1 MTHRFVHAVAGL
13 LAAAVV
19 LGVCAAAQGQT
30 ETIPSQEH
38 WYVVELDG
46 QRCGY
51 MHTTIEPLGDE
62 VHTRTNMSMRIRRG
76 KVELTIGIEQHQ
88 RETRDGRP
96 LAFRNVLNLGRE
108 PMVIEGEIRQG
119 RLRLVQDQFGVRHES
134 EHPFDPEAKFAW
146 GLYLEQKDR
155 GLAPGTRFTVKSY
168 DPSIRVDGGFDVLF
182 EIHDKETVL
191 LPGGVK
197 RTLTKVCSTIQLQT
211 PITSFAWVDDD
222 AETLVMD
229 FNMGGFALRVLSAT
243 KDEALQGGEAPE
255 LFINTFV
262 PADRDIPQEAQ
273 AVTYRLRLPHD
284 GEGAKGAGLRSD
296 GSDGTRG
303 RDGDAGDSRSSNGG
317 APDDSG
323 PATRRRAASSSGN
336 SLKLPDLPNT
346 AMQTVRRLNDYEA
359 EVTIRRLDWDALRR
373 VRTALTSDES
383 IAPYLRASS
392 MLDTNDKRI
401 KRHARKAVRRC
412 TTPAEKADALR
423 KYVTDYVKDKGLDVG
438 FATASEVVRSRSGD
452 CSEHAVLLAAMA
464 RSAGLPARGVSGIV
478 RIPPGPLSPE
488 DKTLFGYHMWT
499 QVYFGG
505 RWVDIDAAM
514 RQTDCDATHIAL
526 AVLPLNDEGLIDSML
541 PLLPLLGRLE
551 IEVVK
556 IEPASVET
564 QPKAERDRPTA
575 SRPATR

>member
-1 MTHRFVHAVAGL
+1 MIDRFTSTVVRL
-13 LAAAVV
+13 LVVAVV
-19 LGVCAAAQGQT
+19 VGVCAAVQAQT

-51 MHTTIEPLGDE
+51 MHTTMEPLGDE
-62 VHTRTNMSMRIRRG
+62 VHTRSNTSMRIRRG

-119 RLRLVQDQFGVRHES
+119 RLRLVQDQFGAKHES
-134 EHPFDPEAKFAW
+134 EYPFDPEVKFAW
-146 GLYLEQKDR
+146 GMYLEQKEQGR
-155 GLAPGTRFTVKSY
+155 RPGTRCTVKSY
-168 DPSIRVDGGFDVLF
+168 DPSVRVDGGFEILF

-191 LPGGVK
+191 LPGGTQ
-197 RTLTKVCSTIQLQT
+197 RMLTKVSSTMQLQM
-211 PITSFAWVDDD
+211 PITSQAWVDDD
-222 AETLVMD
+222 AEPLVMD

-255 LFINTFV
+255 LFFNTFI
-262 PADRDIPQEAQ
+262 PADRDIPPAAQ
-273 AVTYRLRLPHD
+273 SVTYRLRVPH
-284 GEGAKGAGLRSD
+284 EGKHGK
-296 GSDGTRG
+296 
-303 RDGDAGDSRSSNGG
+303 NGG
-317 APDDSG
+317 AQD
-323 PATRRRAASSSGN
+323 N
-336 SLKLPDLPNT
+336 SMKLPDLPNT
-346 AMQTVRRLNDYEA
+346 AMQMFRRLNDYEA
-359 EVTIRRLDWDALRR
+359 EVTIRRLDWDALRH
-373 VRTALTSDES
+373 VRTALTSDAS
-383 IAPYLRASS
+383 VAPYLRASP

-423 KYVTDYVKDKGLDVG
+423 KYVTDYVKGKGLDVG
-438 FATASEVVRSRSGD
+438 FASAAEVVRSRSGD

-464 RSAGLPARGVSGIV
+464 RCTGLPARGVSGMV
-478 RIPPGPLSPE
+478 RIPPGPLLPE
-488 DKTLFGYHMWT
+488 NKTLFGYHMWT
-499 QVYFGG
+499 QVYFGD

-541 PLLPLLGRLE
+541 PLLPLFGRLE
-551 IEVVK
+551 IEVVR
-556 IEPASVET
+556 IEPAPAESS
-564 QPKAERDRPTA
+564 PKAGHDRPTT
-575 SRPATR
+575 SKPATR